1 MELTIVRVIDETP
14 KGLTTGFRIKLIC
27 QVAGGP
33 EFQLDLPILVG
44 KEVLAQQVP
53 LPRLALAY
61 LRKEGLDAWPD
72 FFVDSRR
79 LDLSAIEK
87 TEPAFP
93 ITIPLGGV
101 ELLAQ
106 RAVEKLTGKKG

>member
-44 KEVLAQQVP
+44 KEVLREQVP
-53 LPRLALAY
+53 LPRLVLAY
-61 LRKEGLDAWPD
+61 LQREGLDAWPD

-79 LDLSAIEK
+79 LDLAGMDK
-87 TEPAFP
+87 TEPALP
-93 ITIPLGGV
+93 VTIPLGGV
-101 ELLAQ
+101 EMLAQ
-106 RAVEKLTGKKG
+106 RALEKLTGKKG